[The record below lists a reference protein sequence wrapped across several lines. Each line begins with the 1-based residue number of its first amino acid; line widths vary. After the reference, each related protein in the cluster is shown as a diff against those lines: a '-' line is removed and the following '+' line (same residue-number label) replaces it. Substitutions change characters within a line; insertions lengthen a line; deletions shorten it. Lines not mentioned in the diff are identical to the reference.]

1 MGIKDNN
8 RFRKKDLAN
17 NVGLDYLLL
26 NERLLVVFIKLWT
39 MKTLMIWSGIHYE
52 YLPMKINV
60 SMIVLK
66 QNNLIT

>member
-26 NERLLVVFIKLWT
+26 NERLLVVFIKL
-39 MKTLMIWSGIHYE
+39 
-52 YLPMKINV
+52 
-60 SMIVLK
+60 
-66 QNNLIT
+66 